1 MKRSSHLFYDST
13 TNGQPGSNNGIRASI
28 KRLLTG
34 LPGVTPHL
42 RRQPSSDR
50 SSVTVSTEE
59 RSRESPAVQT
69 ETEEG
74 TEEETENEYGEVE
87 VEGGVAL
94 TEEAIETHTPD
105 IVTGLGV

>member
-1 MKRSSHLFYDST
+1 M
-13 TNGQPGSNNGIRASI
+13 

-42 RRQPSSDR
+42 RKESSSDG
-50 SSVTVSTEE
+50 SFVTVSMEGRSGDLPTVHTE
-59 RSRESPAVQT
+59 
-69 ETEEG
+69 

-87 VEGGVAL
+87 VEGGIAL
-94 TEEAIETHTPD
+94 PEEAIETHTPD